1 MLYIACDGST
11 ENFANV
17 LVREGTLTC
26 KKFNTKSKTT
36 PEIKSIVVDFER
48 SKVLVAEVSAIIYAI
63 EHAKKEAAPTIIFT
77 DQRDFVEFIQG
88 KRHLTEK
95 SVPGKIAR
103 ILQDMLKDT
112 NIELEYVKSH
122 TPLVDRDFEHHL
134 HTLADKVAGK
144 ASVSKR
150 SEIKLRA
157 LEAAKLTKPKYVKPS
172 LSIFDI
178 VALKL
183 QNFINLFA

>member
-1 MLYIACDGST
+1 MLYIACDGNA

-17 LVREGTLTC
+17 LVSEGELTC
-26 KKFNTKSKTT
+26 KKFNNKSKAI
-36 PEIKSIVVDFER
+36 PEIKNIVVDFKQN
-48 SKVLVAEVSAIIYAI
+48 KVLVAETSAIIYAI

-77 DQRDFVEFIQG
+77 DQRDLVEFIQG
-88 KRHLTEK
+88 KRHLKEK
-95 SVPGKIAR
+95 TVPGKIAR
-103 ILQDMLKDT
+103 VLQNMLKDT

-122 TPLVDRDFEHHL
+122 TPLVYRDFEHHL
-134 HTLADKVAGK
+134 HTLADKVSGK

-157 LEAAKLTKPKYVKPS
+157 LEAAKLTKPKYVGPS

-178 VALKL
+178 LAIKL
-183 QNFINLFA
+183 QNFINLFV